1 MKNIEAILLEVGLT
15 LTDEQKTAI
24 NKAVAENYKT
34 VSDYDKQKDKLT
46 AAEEKV
52 KTTEEAL
59 KAFDGV
65 DVEASKKQIADL
77 QAELTKK
84 DTEYQTQIADRD
96 FQETIKTAITEAK
109 GKNRKAI
116 AALLD
121 VEKLKGSKNQKEDI
135 TAALKALS
143 EAEDSKML
151 FGESQSNVTGTGN
164 PIGVVTNSQGSA
176 ANTTQMRAIMGLPP
190 ATKGE

>member
-24 NKAVAENYKT
+24 NKAVAENYRT

-65 DVEASKKQIADL
+65 DAGALKKQIADL
-77 QAELTKK
+77 TEDLKKK
-84 DTEYQTQIADRD
+84 DTAYQAQIADRD
-96 FQETIKTAITEAK
+96 FDDILKNSITEA
-109 GKNRKAI
+109 GGRNAKAI
-116 AALLD
+116 KALLD
-121 VEKLKGSKNQKEDI
+121 VDKLKGSKNQKEDV
-135 TAALKALS
+135 AAAIKTLT
-143 EAEDSKML
+143 ETEDSKML
-151 FGESQSNVTGTGN
+151 FGEPGAAPVDKTD
-164 PIGVVTNSQGSA
+164 PIGSVKKPSGSMSGVEA
-176 ANTTQMRAIMGLPP
+176 AFYARNPELKP
-190 ATKGE
+190 E